1 MPSRI
6 RKWIMDNNQTVLGE
20 ARKAAQLALE
30 AESLALGIDRYRASM
45 EAGED
50 TLVPGQRLIKAA
62 VLPLSQ
68 AIKEMI
74 DEALEGKAGRGA
86 GISKF
91 LAQFEPERAAFIT
104 ARRIIHSITDKILLS
119 TAAIQVSNALE
130 DCLNFDALEEQA
142 PKLHKQLLKK
152 IQHSNDEGY
161 RHIVMKKQQEFAEV
175 ATIKWGITEKARLG
189 TTLIHLLAETT
200 GLIEVVKL
208 SRGHNDTPFFV
219 TASAK
224 TLMWLEQA
232 HARCEL
238 MQPTFMP
245 MVCKPRPWTSPFGG
259 GYLTK
264 ELRFPL
270 IKTGNKNYLEE
281 LKAWDMPGVY
291 RSINALQDTAWSV
304 NHGVLRVAREIWDG
318 GGRVGGLPSREPIP
332 LPPKA
337 HDPETEPE
345 KHKAWK
351 KAAACVYEENIRL
364 VSKRLG
370 VETKLHLA
378 EKMGTYDQFHFV
390 HALDW
395 RGRAYPVSSML
406 NPQGDD
412 LAKALLMFSTGKPLG
427 ETGATWLAVHG
438 ANCFG
443 VDKVTFTE
451 RVQWVMDHREEILE
465 SAFNPTDGTLFWA
478 QADSPYMFLAFCFE
492 WAGYIMQ
499 GESFVSHLPVSW
511 DGTCNG
517 LQNFSAMLRDEVG
530 GKAVNLVPSDTPSDV
545 YRAVAE
551 VAQVGIDIDA
561 ENGHEVAQRW
571 VGRMTRKWSKRN
583 TMTVPYGVSKFGM
596 RNQLREEFSK
606 LRMAGDTSAPARET
620 EMEDAAYIAE
630 KNYEAIGQVVIAARR
645 AMDWLMEAA
654 KVAASDGLPVR
665 WVTPS
670 GLLVQQAYRVAE
682 GKSLD
687 FDVAGRRY
695 RMILNITG
703 HKINKQA
710 QKNGIS
716 PNFIHSLD
724 AAHMMRTVNYCLD
737 VGMKDFCMI
746 HDSYGAHAADAEELS
761 YQLRRAFVDQYK
773 GDVLRDFRDQL
784 AGQLPEEL
792 AAELPPLPPM
802 GTLDLDSVM
811 ESDYFFA

>member
-1 MPSRI
+1 
-6 RKWIMDNNQTVLGE
+6 MDNYQPVPTKQEFLKLQQV
-20 ARKAAQLALE
+20 ALE
-30 AESLALGIDRYRASM
+30 GECLALGVEKYLASLS
-45 EAGED
+45 AGED
-50 TLVPGQRLIKAA
+50 TLQPGQRLIKAA
-62 VLPLSQ
+62 VLPL
-68 AIKEMI
+68 AECIRTMI
-74 DEALEGKAGRGA
+74 EEALDGKAGRSTSIA
-86 GISKF
+86 KF
-91 LAQFEPERAAFIT
+91 LAQFSPERAAFIV
-104 ARRIIHSITDKILLS
+104 ARRVIHSITDKILLS
-119 TAAIQVSNALE
+119 TAAIQVANALE
-130 DCLNFDALEEQA
+130 DCLNHDALEAEA
-142 PKLHKQLLKK
+142 PLLYKQLCRK

-161 RHIVMKKQQEFAEV
+161 RHIVMKRQQEYAGV
-175 ATIKWGITEKARLG
+175 ATIKWGVTEKARMG
-189 TTLIHLLAETT
+189 TTLIHLMVEST
-200 GLIEVVKL
+200 GLIEVLKMT
-208 SRGHNDTPFFV
+208 RGHNDTPNYI

-224 TLMWLEQA
+224 TMEWLELA
-232 HARCEL
+232 HARCSL

-245 MVCKPRPWTSPFGG
+245 MVSPPIPWTGPYGG

-270 IKTGNKNYLEE
+270 IKTANKNYLEE
-281 LKAWDMPGVY
+281 LRHWDMPDVY

-304 NHGVLRVAREIWDG
+304 NTGVLRVAREIWDG
-318 GGRVGGLPSREPIP
+318 GGRVGGLPTREPLP
-332 LPPKA
+332 LPPKF

-351 KAAACVYEENIRL
+351 KAAAQTYEENIRL

-370 VETKLHLA
+370 VETKLHIA
-378 EKMGTYDQFHFV
+378 EVMGEYEQFHFP

-412 LAKALLMFSTGKPLG
+412 LAKALLTFAAGKPLG
-427 ETGATWLAVHG
+427 EHGATWLAVHG

-443 VDKVTFTE
+443 VDKVPFGD
-451 RVQWVMDHREEILE
+451 RVQWVLDHRDQILE
-465 SAFNPTDGTLFWA
+465 CAFNPTDGSLFWA
-478 QADSPYMFLAFCFE
+478 EADSPYMFLAFCFE
-492 WAGYIMQ
+492 WAGYTMQ
-499 GESFVSHLPVSW
+499 GSSFLSHLPVSW

-551 VAQVGIDIDA
+551 VAQKSIDLDA
-561 ENGHEVAQRW
+561 AAGDCPVAERW
-571 VGRMTRKWSKRN
+571 VGKLTRKWTKRN
-583 TMTVPYGVSKFGM
+583 TMTVPYGVSKYGM
-596 RNQLREEFSK
+596 RNQLREEFSSMR
-606 LRMAGDTSAPARET
+606 LDGDLSGPTRET

-630 KNYEAIGQVVIAARR
+630 KNHTAIGQVVVAARV
-645 AMDWLMEAA
+645 AMQWLMDAA

-682 GKSLD
+682 GKDLD
-687 FDVAGRRY
+687 FNVAGRRY
-695 RMILNITG
+695 RMVLNITG
-703 HKINKQA
+703 HKINKVA

-737 VGMKDFCMI
+737 AGLKDFCMI
-746 HDSYGAHAADAEELS
+746 HDSYGAHAAEAEELS
-761 YQLRRAFVDQYK
+761 YHLRRAFMDQYR
-773 GDVLRDFRDQL
+773 GDILKDFRDQL
-784 AGQLPEEL
+784 AEQLPDEL
-792 AAELPPLPPM
+792 AATLPPLPPM
-802 GTLDLDSVM
+802 GTLDLEAVM

>member
-1 MPSRI
+1 
-6 RKWIMDNNQTVLGE
+6 MDTNQTVPS
-20 ARKAAQLALE
+20 ADRTKAQLDLE
-30 AESLALGIDRYRASM
+30 EECLALGIERYRASM

-68 AIKEMI
+68 VIQEMI
-74 DEALEGKAGRGA
+74 EEALAGKAGRSA
-86 GISKF
+86 GIAKF

-104 ARRIIHSITDKILLS
+104 ARRVIHSITDKIMLS

-142 PKLHKQLLKK
+142 PKLYKQLQRK
-152 IQHSNDEGY
+152 IQNSNDEGY
-161 RHIVMKKQQEFAEV
+161 RHIVMKRQQEFAGV
-175 ATIKWGITEKARLG
+175 ATIKWGITEKTRLG
-189 TTLIHLLAETT
+189 TTLIQLMADST
-200 GLIEVVKL
+200 GLIEIVKV
-208 SRGHNDTPFFV
+208 SRGHNDNPFMV

-245 MVCKPRPWTSPFGG
+245 MVCRPRPWTGPFGG

-281 LKAWDMPGVY
+281 LKSWVMPDVY
-291 RSINALQDTAWSV
+291 RAINALQDTAWTI
-304 NHGVLRVAREIWDG
+304 NKGILRVSREIWDG
-318 GGRVGGLPSREPIP
+318 GGRVGKLPSREPIP
-332 LPPKA
+332 LPPKN

-351 KAAACVYEENIRL
+351 RAAAQVYEENIRL

-370 VETKLHLA
+370 VATKLHLA
-378 EKMGTYDQFHFV
+378 EKMEKYEQFHFV

-412 LAKALLMFSTGKPLG
+412 LAKALLMFSEGKPLG
-427 ETGATWLAVHG
+427 ENGATWLAVHG

-443 VDKVTFTE
+443 VDKVPFGD
-451 RVQWVMDHREEILE
+451 RVKWVMEHREQILE
-465 SAFNPTDGTLFWA
+465 CAFNPTDGTLFWA

-499 GESFVSHLPVSW
+499 GPAFVSHLPVSW

-530 GKAVNLVPSDTPSDV
+530 GKAVNLVPSDKPSDV

-561 ENGHEVAQRW
+561 ENGNEVAKRW

-606 LRMAGDTSAPARET
+606 LRMEGDESAPARET

-665 WVTPS
+665 WTTPS
-670 GLLVQQAYRVAE
+670 GLLVQQSYRVAE
-682 GKSLD
+682 GKVLD
-687 FDVAGRRY
+687 FNVAGRRY
-695 RMILNITG
+695 QLTLNITG
-703 HKINKQA
+703 HKIDKRA

-724 AAHMMRTVNYCLD
+724 AAHMMRTVNYSLD
-737 VGMKDFCMI
+737 VGLSSFCMI
-746 HDSYGAHAADAEELS
+746 HDSYGSHAADAEELS
-761 YQLRRAFVDQYK
+761 YHLRRAFVDQYK

-802 GTLDLDSVM
+802 GTLDLDQVM
-811 ESDYFFA
+811 QSDYFFA